1 MDNTGLLLLKLA
13 EESLRFE
20 HDAGDV
26 TRIFHPHTTHWRVL
40 PSAICTQVL
49 RCDVRLDRDGVR
61 PVTVHATQ
69 SVCIPP
75 GLRHCFEMMTKGPG
89 VSRWS
94 HVNFRIFG
102 SVNVFTLIDVPLIQ
116 TGRRARRVGDL
127 NAELAEIS
135 KLPAATLQS
144 VIRKTA
150 VGFQLLCALTEGSIQ
165 RQHAAELL
173 QQVTRLAPV
182 LRYIEENLNDDLSR
196 EALAERAHLSPSRF
210 HAVFRKA
217 LGVAP
222 VDYVLRQRVRRAQQL
237 LISSDMAVREIAT
250 AAGFGDAFHFSRLFK
265 KRCGSSPAI
274 YREQARK
281 ALL

>member
-1 MDNTGLLLLKLA
+1 MDSAGVLLLKVA

-20 HDAGDV
+20 YDSGDV
-26 TRIFHPHTTHWRVL
+26 TRIFHPHTTGWRVL
-40 PSAICTQVL
+40 PSAVSAHVL

-61 PVTVHATQ
+61 PLTVRATQ

-75 GLRHCFEMMTKGPG
+75 GLRHCFEMTTMGPG

-94 HVNFRIFG
+94 HFNFRIFG
-102 SVNVFTLIDVPLIQ
+102 SVSVFTLIDVPVIQ
-116 TGRRARRVGDL
+116 NGRCARRIGDL

-144 VIRKTA
+144 VIRKA
-150 VGFQLLCALTEGSIQ
+150 AAGFQLLQSLAEGSTQ
-165 RQHAAELL
+165 RPHAAELL
-173 QQVTRLAPV
+173 QQITRLAPV
-182 LRYIEENLNDDLSR
+182 LRYIEENLSGDLSR
-196 EALAERAHLSPSRF
+196 EALAEHAHLSPSRF
-210 HAVFRKA
+210 HAVFRQA

-237 LISSDMAVREIAT
+237 LISSDLSVREISTAT
-250 AAGFGDAFHFSRLFK
+250 GFGDAFHFSRLFK
-265 KRCGSSPAI
+265 KRCGSSPAM